1 MAPDNLTAYVLWDAF
16 PGPTDETAAEL
27 ARLCARA
34 ARAQPALPSSEP
46 NCQRRAQGHSARC
59 AALCRAFRR
68 VGPRREGERG
78 RGARAR
84 WTPRIRRMVG
94 ARLQARHVPRLEF
107 RLDAPSAEEAALD
120 ATFERLAAE
129 RAAEDARR
137 ARAAAAGAPAG
148 GPDRA

>member
-16 PGPTDETAAEL
+16 PGPTDEAAAEL

-34 ARAQPALPSSEP
+34 ARTARPLPERA
-46 NCQRRAQGHSARC
+46 CQHLCRFTAHSALHLAMLSASARQEG
-59 AALCRAFRR
+59 RQ
-68 VGPRREGERG
+68 EGEPGRG
-78 RGARAR
+78 RR
-84 WTPRIRRMVG
+84 TPRIRRMVG

-120 ATFERLAAE
+120 ATFERLATE

-137 ARAAAAGAPAG
+137 ARAAAASAPAG